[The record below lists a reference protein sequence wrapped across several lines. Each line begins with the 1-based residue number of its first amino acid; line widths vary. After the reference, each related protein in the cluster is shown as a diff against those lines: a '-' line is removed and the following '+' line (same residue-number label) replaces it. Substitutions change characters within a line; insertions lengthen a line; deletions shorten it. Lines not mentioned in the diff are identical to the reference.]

1 MILPLLS
8 AHELPHLR
16 GAAPSFLQQ
25 RTVPLRL
32 SADGGVVVRDLSDKD
47 VWQVASLLRTTFA
60 SESNALSGVAIV
72 AEHIVGLRE
81 RRKSNIILVA
91 VAEETGEVQGT
102 VECFTSAFLASQLGE
117 GYPDR
122 VRLRLRPYLAS
133 LAVRADARRCGVASS
148 LVRGVEERVTRGPLP
163 HVLTLEVEEGDE
175 PAIAL
180 YRKLG
185 YDYVRRE
192 DGRRLVGDI
201 LFGRSVQVTRLRF
214 EKDLRGAAASGEAQG
229 QEVGEER

>member
-1 MILPLLS
+1 M
-8 AHELPHLR
+8 
-16 GAAPSFLQQ
+16 
-25 RTVPLRL
+25 
-32 SADGGVVVRDLSDKD
+32 
-47 VWQVASLLRTTFA
+47 
-60 SESNALSGVAIV
+60 
-72 AEHIVGLRE
+72 
-81 RRKSNIILVA
+81 
-91 VAEETGEVQGT
+91 
-102 VECFTSAFLASQLGE
+102 
-117 GYPDR
+117 
-122 VRLRLRPYLAS
+122 
-133 LAVRADARRCGVASS
+133 
-148 LVRGVEERVTRGPLP
+148 TRGPLP

-214 EKDLRGAAASGEAQG
+214 EKDLRGAAASGGAQG

>member
-1 MILPLLS
+1 MHRDALQWVWRVEGPT
-8 AHELPHLR
+8 
-16 GAAPSFLQQ
+16 FLE
-25 RTVPLRL
+25 T
-32 SADGGVVVRDLSDKD
+32 K
-47 VWQVASLLRTTFA
+47 
-60 SESNALSGVAIV
+60 
-72 AEHIVGLRE
+72 
-81 RRKSNIILVA
+81 RRA
-91 VAEETGEVQGT
+91 VA
-102 VECFTSAFLASQLGE
+102 LYRKLG
-117 GYPDR
+117 YDY
-122 VRLRLRPYLAS
+122 V
-133 LAVRADARRCGVASS
+133 
-148 LVRGVEERVTRGPLP
+148 
-163 HVLTLEVEEGDE
+163 